1 MRIFTNENGQPPHPG
16 AVIQE
21 ALNELNVSLREFA
34 KAMDIAPSTASRILT
49 GKAALTPER
58 VVKLAVVIGSSA
70 EVWLK
75 LQNAYSLAEAKKT
88 VDLSRLHD
96 LRVSWHIPLP
106 WLKTVICTMEMKFLM
121 GLFGSFVKR

>member
-34 KAMDIAPSTASRILT
+34 QAMDIAPSTASRILT

-58 VVKLAVVIGSSA
+58 AVKLAVVIGSSA

-75 LQNAYSLAEAKKT
+75 LQNAYSLAEAEKT
-88 VDLSRLHD
+88 VVLSRLHD
-96 LRVSWHIPLP
+96 LCGKLAHSLALAKNGNLYDGDEVFDGFIREL
-106 WLKTVICTMEMKFLM
+106 
-121 GLFGSFVKR
+121 R